1 MKQITILTDD
11 RPGILAEICE
21 ALAAENINLESMDAE
36 THMHH
41 GVIIITVDKYDK
53 ALHVLRNASFQ
64 AVSENAILI
73 KLEDK
78 PGALAQIAKRFKD
91 ANINLK
97 SLRILRRDGADSIVA
112 ITPENNL
119 KEAAKL
125 VRDVHIRS
133 LTKE

>member
-11 RPGILAEICE
+11 RPGVLAEICE
-21 ALAAENINLESMDAE
+21 ALAAENINLESIDAE
-36 THMHH
+36 THMNH
-41 GVIIITVDKYDK
+41 GVIIITVDKYDA
-53 ALHVLRNASFQ
+53 ALRVLRNASFQ
-64 AVSENAILI
+64 AVSEESILI

-97 SLRILRRDGADSIVA
+97 SLRILKRDGANSIVA
-112 ITPENNL
+112 LTPDNF

-125 VRDVHIRS
+125 VKDVHIRS
-133 LTKE
+133 LK